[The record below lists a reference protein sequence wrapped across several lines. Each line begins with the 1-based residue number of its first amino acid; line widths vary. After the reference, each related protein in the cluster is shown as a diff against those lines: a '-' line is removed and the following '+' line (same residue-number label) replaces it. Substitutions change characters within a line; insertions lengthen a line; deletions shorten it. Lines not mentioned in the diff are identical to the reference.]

1 MHPSAPTTEYPKR
14 LRKLLLTPEREVAV
28 ELALLR
34 DNGEVRP
41 PTRLAAGVLGPLVQ
55 HDGSWEPGLA
65 GAVTA
70 RKRHHCCDVPCH
82 TACRWLP
89 SMHSACSMATWPT
102 LLGRQPLPHSP
113 PTRTPLYPTM
123 PHCLQVATFNAYRVQ
138 HDNSRGPYKGGLRFH
153 PQVDLDDVRRCGA
166 LIGCG
171 PTHVR
176 YELAGMWLAW
186 GSFHPGPNMRT
197 HVCALSL
204 QFDRTAAAA
213 EWMLLPAARPT
224 VPHTNMGR
232 RPQLRT
238 PVPDSFFQQ
247 SRLRGAL
254 EPDCV
259 KLLALTSTPSKW
271 HVLDRCS
278 PFGRMTTGNVL
289 IAVPLSPLSLAS
301 LMTWKTAVMD
311 IPFGGAKASF
321 VLALRQLC

>member
-1 MHPSAPTTEYPKR
+1 
-14 LRKLLLTPEREVAV
+14 
-28 ELALLR
+28 
-34 DNGEVRP
+34 
-41 PTRLAAGVLGPLVQ
+41 
-55 HDGSWEPGLA
+55 
-65 GAVTA
+65 
-70 RKRHHCCDVPCH
+70 
-82 TACRWLP
+82 
-89 SMHSACSMATWPT
+89 
-102 LLGRQPLPHSP
+102 
-113 PTRTPLYPTM
+113 
-123 PHCLQVATFNAYRVQ
+123 
-138 HDNSRGPYKGGLRFH
+138 
-153 PQVDLDDVRRCGA
+153 
-166 LIGCG
+166 
-171 PTHVR
+171 
-176 YELAGMWLAW
+176 
-186 GSFHPGPNMRT
+186 
-197 HVCALSL
+197 
-204 QFDRTAAAA
+204 
-213 EWMLLPAARPT
+213 MLLPAARLT

-238 PVPDSFFQQ
+238 PVPDSFVQQ